1 MSPGG
6 ASDTK
11 ADPKRGKTD
20 PSGTR
25 EGFPWWEMGAPLC
38 CLGSGHAPQRRN
50 FIPKI
55 FGILNHTKGIHR
67 LGGFGFPK
75 NSSRLGIDPGIGEFW
90 SQGLHGSSLPG
101 KEWIEGEGE
110 QGCWKG
116 IPGRNFLEKLG
127 INNGLMSNNGLISDG
142 RKDME
147 QPGGK
152 TQRQKIQLGLDGG
165 LGKFL
170 LSG

>member
-1 MSPGG
+1 MGMGMVGNGSSPLLLGIR
-6 ASDTK
+6 ARS
-11 ADPKRGKTD
+11 PKEEFYTQNIWDIK
-20 PSGTR
+20 P
-25 EGFPWWEMGAPLC
+25 
-38 CLGSGHAPQRRN
+38 H
-50 FIPKI
+50 
-55 FGILNHTKGIHR
+55 KGDSWAGR
-67 LGGFGFPK
+67 FWLPK

-127 INNGLMSNNGLISDG
+127 INNGLRSNNGLISDG